1 MPTFM
6 QKIFEMMK
14 LLSELSFNVPFPI
27 LQPFFSVFHFY
38 EAMNISWI
46 YYEIILHEEPRIL
59 FTLILQIQVQKDS
72 YCL

>member
-1 MPTFM
+1 M

-14 LLSELSFNVPFPI
+14 LLSELSFNVPLPI

-46 YYEIILHEEPRIL
+46 YYEIILHEEPRI
-59 FTLILQIQVQKDS
+59 
-72 YCL
+72 